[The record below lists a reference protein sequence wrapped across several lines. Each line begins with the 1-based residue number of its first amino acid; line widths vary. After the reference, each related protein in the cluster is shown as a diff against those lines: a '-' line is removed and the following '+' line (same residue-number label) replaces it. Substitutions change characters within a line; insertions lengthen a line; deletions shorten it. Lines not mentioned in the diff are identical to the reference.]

1 MGAIT
6 ADQLG
11 IVLKSIEEKY
21 AVLRDENS
29 RLSDRLDE
37 QRVEHAQ
44 LLEKLARQQS
54 EIERL
59 EQALQQA
66 MSPSSASSEEL
77 EEPPRV

>member
-21 AVLRDENS
+21 AALRDENA

-37 QRVEHAQ
+37 QRLEHAQ
-44 LLEKLARQQS
+44 LLETMTRQQS

-59 EQALQQA
+59 EHALQQA
-66 MSPSSASSEEL
+66 TRPSSASSEEL
-77 EEPPRV
+77 EDHPRV